1 MKIELDESVL
11 MSDDEDSKDYELTGE
26 YRVPKIISG
35 TPYDRCETEPY
46 LYDGRIMWDRTF
58 AKQLICRKKYKYD
71 WPPFL
76 KGWGFVKT
84 YNGIYLSLKPIY
96 FVGSSWDFSNLNG
109 FVDYISA
116 QRLLTFVD
124 FVPPV
129 ITDCTKPVL
138 NPNYRG

>member
-1 MKIELDESVL
+1 MKIELDESLL

-76 KGWGFVKT
+76 KGWGFIKT
-84 YNGIYLSLKPIY
+84 PCCMYLSLKPVPRAGYI
-96 FVGSSWDFSNLNG
+96 WDFYGLNKSEY
-109 FVDYISA
+109 VAVSSLLSYI
-116 QRLLTFVD
+116 D

-129 ITDCTKPVL
+129 ITDCSKPVL
-138 NPNYRG
+138 NPNYKE